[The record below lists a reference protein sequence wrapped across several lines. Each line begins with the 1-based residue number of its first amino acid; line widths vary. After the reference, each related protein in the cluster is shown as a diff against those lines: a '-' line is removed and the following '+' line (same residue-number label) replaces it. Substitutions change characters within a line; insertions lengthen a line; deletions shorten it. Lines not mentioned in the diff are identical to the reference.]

1 MTRIFTGWHMAF
13 TMASFFGVI
22 IGVNIALAIFANKS
36 WTGLV
41 VKNSYIASQNFNRD
55 AKIARQQHAKGW
67 QLTSIVDHGRVV
79 VTILD
84 QANQPI
90 TGLMVSAVL
99 QRPTT
104 EAEDE
109 AHEFQEIGTGKYRS
123 RAAIRAGVWLVDVT
137 VRHAN
142 HGAMRFVQRVFV
154 KEAAS

>member
-1 MTRIFTGWHMAF
+1 MTRGFTGWHMAF

-22 IGVNIALAIFANKS
+22 IGVNVVLAIFASKS

-41 VKNSYIASQNFNRD
+41 VTNSYVASQNFNRD
-55 AKIARQQHAKGW
+55 AKAARLQHARGW
-67 QLTSIVDHGRVV
+67 QLTSTVDRGRVL

-84 QANQPI
+84 RANRPV
-90 TGLMVSAVL
+90 TGLLVSAVL

-109 AHEFQEIGTGKYRS
+109 AHEFQEMGAGKYGS
-123 RAAIRAGVWLVDVT
+123 RKAIRSGVWLVDII
-137 VRHAN
+137 VRHAD
-142 HGAMRFVQRVFV
+142 GGPMRFVQRVFV

>member
-13 TMASFFGVI
+13 TMAAFFGVI
-22 IGVNIALAIFANKS
+22 IGINIALAIFANKS

-67 QLTSIVDHGRVV
+67 RLTSVVDHGRVV

>member
-1 MTRIFTGWHMAF
+1 MTRVFTGWHMAF

-22 IGVNIALAIFANKS
+22 IGVNIVLAIFASKS

-67 QLTSIVDHGRVV
+67 RLTSVVDQGRVL

-84 QANQPI
+84 QANRPI
-90 TGLMVSAVL
+90 AGLTVSAVL

-109 AHEFQEIGTGKYRS
+109 AHEFLEIGAGKYRS
-123 RAAIRAGVWLVDVT
+123 RAAIRAGVWLVDIT

-142 HGAMRFVQRVFV
+142 HGAMRFVQRVFA
-154 KEAAS
+154 KEAPS